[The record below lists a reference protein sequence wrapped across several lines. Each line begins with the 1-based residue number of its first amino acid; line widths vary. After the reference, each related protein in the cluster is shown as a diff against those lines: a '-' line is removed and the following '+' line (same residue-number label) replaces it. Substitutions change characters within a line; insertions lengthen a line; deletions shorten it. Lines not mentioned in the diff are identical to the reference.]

1 MATAARILGAG
12 DVLSRRDDGHSP
24 LDAAARPLMAF
35 ESIQGRLVELSTQGA
50 EVALTLG
57 VRAVHAAQLEDE
69 PTAWLGCRESAFFPE
84 DVRDSGVDLEAL
96 PCVRLASADALSRAL
111 SHLVRSGAFGLVVV
125 DLVECP
131 WADRSLPTPLQSRVE
146 ALCRTHGSC
155 VLCLTRRS
163 PEEPAL
169 GPMVSLRLHA
179 VRVWGEGTPSLELV
193 TLRDKRA
200 QPEKP
205 RRLRF
210 ASPLGVATRAH
221 G

>member
-1 MATAARILGAG
+1 MATAARILAAG
-12 DVLSRRDDGHSP
+12 DVFSRRDDGHSA
-24 LDAAARPLMAF
+24 LDAAVRPLMSF

-84 DVRDSGVDLEAL
+84 DVRDSGVDLDAL
-96 PCVRLASADALSRAL
+96 PCVRLASADGLSRAL

-146 ALCRTHGSC
+146 ALCRTHGCC

-179 VRVWGEGTPSLELV
+179 VRVWGEGTPSLELM

-200 QPEKP
+200 QPAKP
-205 RRLRF
+205 LRLRF